1 MLKRLLTLAQKLDNA
16 GLTKEADLADK
27 IAQMDEWDDTEGDW
41 DSFDSMEG
49 AGAGEDPLDLEG
61 PAPEGMSTP
70 EGGGAVEA
78 LVTQLEAIKGMV
90 EEGLADEAQLG
101 EVQSQVDAMM
111 SLFLGGG
118 PGMLG
123 DEAVESGGDAFGG
136 EMELGGGGIESQ
148 ELPVAEARARR
159 NRLKRA

>member
-27 IAQMDEWDDTEGDW
+27 IAQMEEWDDTEGDW
-41 DSFDSMEG
+41 ESFDSM
-49 AGAGEDPLDLEG
+49 
-61 PAPEGMSTP
+61 EGMSTP
-70 EGGGAVEA
+70 EGDSAVEA
-78 LVTQLEAIKGMV
+78 LVTQLEAMKGMV
-90 EEGLADEAQLG
+90 EEGLVDEDQLA

-123 DEAVESGGDAFGG
+123 DKAVETGGNAFGG
-136 EMELGGGGIESQ
+136 EIELGGRGIESQ
-148 ELPVAEARARR
+148 ELPIAEARARR
-159 NRLKRA
+159 RARLRRA